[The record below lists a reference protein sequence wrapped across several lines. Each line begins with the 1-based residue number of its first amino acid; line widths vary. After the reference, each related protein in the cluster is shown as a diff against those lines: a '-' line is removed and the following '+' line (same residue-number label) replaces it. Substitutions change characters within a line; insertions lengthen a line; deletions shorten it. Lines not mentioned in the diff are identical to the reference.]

1 MTVFPPR
8 WQGRQTLDGPQSIK
22 SLLSGPL
29 QKKFAGPWKKDG
41 REGKGRGRE
50 ERRERK
56 RERQRERDREKSKQ
70 FQILKAVFFFCFI
83 FVGRKDLVLFCLC
96 FLKITAFS

>member
-56 RERQRERDREKSKQ
+56 RERQRERETERNPSNFKFSKQ
-70 FQILKAVFFFCFI
+70 YFFSVSFLLVEKILYY
-83 FVGRKDLVLFCLC
+83 FVCV
-96 FLKITAFS
+96 FLK